1 MTVLNDFATSFSRAA
16 RGFSSLVFFSGCL
29 RDFHD
34 DRRGSYTIMAAMALP
49 TLVGFAGLGTEVGI
63 WLRSHQTAQAAA
75 DSAAISAATARYRQG
90 NAADTTTQARAVAS
104 AHGLTHGAGGVT
116 VTVASPPT
124 TGAYTGNANAVQV
137 TIVQPQTRF
146 FSKIFGSNAY
156 QVRARSVAVLNGA
169 GAACV
174 LALNASA
181 SGAIKNQ
188 GTSDIT
194 LNGCS
199 LFTNSSSASAMTVVG
214 NATVSALSVGAVGG
228 ISGENKITATQGIQ
242 TGQASLADPYAGVPL
257 PAFSGCDQNNAKAKN
272 NVTLSPGVYC
282 GGLDVNAGANVTLQA
297 GTYIMDRGS
306 FKVNGGATVSGDG
319 VTIVYTSSTGS
330 NYATATINGGA
341 TLNLTAPTT
350 GNMAGFVMYGD
361 QNMPVGSQFTFN
373 GGSTQNF
380 EGAVYLPKAD
390 IKYAGGAEGMDGC
403 TQVIADTITFT
414 GNANIA
420 VNCSQTGISAIGGAT
435 AMLVE

>member
-1 MTVLNDFATSFSRAA
+1 
-16 RGFSSLVFFSGCL
+16 
-29 RDFHD
+29 
-34 DRRGSYTIMAAMALP
+34 
-49 TLVGFAGLGTEVGI
+49 
-63 WLRSHQTAQAAA
+63 
-75 DSAAISAATARYRQG
+75 
-90 NAADTTTQARAVAS
+90 
-104 AHGLTHGAGGVT
+104 
-116 VTVASPPT
+116 
-124 TGAYTGNANAVQV
+124 
-137 TIVQPQTRF
+137 
-146 FSKIFGSNAY
+146 
-156 QVRARSVAVLNGA
+156 
-169 GAACV
+169 
-174 LALNASA
+174 
-181 SGAIKNQ
+181 
-188 GTSDIT
+188 
-194 LNGCS
+194 
-199 LFTNSSSASAMTVVG
+199 MTVVG